1 MAWMHNEVLNTP
13 ECTPIIFAI
22 KTYFFICP
30 IAVGFALIM
39 LLSLKVENY
48 LFENLLQ
55 KQTSEMENIR
65 DDLLKE
71 REK

>member
-1 MAWMHNEVLNTP
+1 MVMAWMHNEVLNTP

-39 LLSLKVENY
+39 LLSLKVKNNVFENY
-48 LFENLLQ
+48 YT
-55 KQTSEMENIR
+55 KT
-65 DDLLKE
+65 DK
-71 REK
+71 